1 MFQALV
7 DKSKENIAT
16 IMLLIDTHEAIS
28 LNETAHRRHEIKSYS
43 QASSLTRLYAV
54 YESFIEKILSEY
66 LDFLSATYV
75 FNEMSD
81 GFKKEYRLGISHL
94 LSKIDQGR
102 YSHLNHDDIVTLY
115 YRAINN
121 HNSYQFVNDALIRH
135 EQNFRLN
142 ILESLF
148 SRVGLEGFCSWLVSN
163 RNMLSY
169 YDGAEISKEVVE
181 SKIKEFVQLRN
192 DASHGEI
199 DDLISSEV
207 LKDYCN
213 FLLSLIETI
222 REFLMKSVIDK
233 MEVKEK
239 LLMLGK
245 VTESFS
251 NNAVVIKS
259 ATSSKISIGD
269 NLYVVSGSSCF
280 STKCT
285 SIQLDGVSQES
296 VEDLEIDVEVGMLC
310 EVFIKKHSLLYKIE

>member
-7 DKSKENIAT
+7 DKSKGNIDT
-16 IMLLIDTHEAIS
+16 IMLLIDAHEAIS
-28 LNETAHRRHEIKSYS
+28 VNEAAHKRHEIKSYS

-66 LDFLSATYV
+66 LDFLSENY
-75 FNEMSD
+75 FFSEMSE

-94 LSKIDQGR
+94 LSRIDQGR
-102 YSHLNHDDIVTLY
+102 YNHLNHDDIVTLY

-121 HNSYQFVNDALIRH
+121 HDSYQFVNDALTRH

-142 ILESLF
+142 ILENLF
-148 SRVGLEGFCSWLVSN
+148 SRVGLEGFCNWLVSN

-199 DDLISSEV
+199 DNLISSEV

-213 FLLSLIETI
+213 FLISLIEAV
-222 REFLMKSVIDK
+222 REFLVKSIIDK
-233 MEVKEK
+233 MKYKEK
-239 LLMLGK
+239 LLMHGK
-245 VTESFS
+245 VTESYR
-251 NNAVVIKS
+251 NNAVVIKLV
-259 ATSSKISIGD
+259 ASSNFSVGD
-269 NLYVVSGSSCF
+269 DLYVVSGSSCF
-280 STKCT
+280 STKCI
-285 SIQLDGVSQES
+285 SIQLDSVDQES
-296 VEDLEIDVEVGMLC
+296 VKDLEMGVEVGVLC
-310 EVFIKKHSLLYKIE
+310 EVPIKKNSFFYKIE